1 MNQNHSPT
9 RIDPSRPAPLPAQAR
24 AEALFAVTHAHLL
37 RPTQVALG
45 WAALKSAQG
54 HPVRQSRVARP
65 RLTLVRA

>member
-1 MNQNHSPT
+1 MNLNHAPI
-9 RIDPSRPAPLPAQAR
+9 RLEPPRPVPLPAHAR
-24 AEALFAVTHAHLL
+24 AEALFAVTHAHLV

-45 WAALKSAQG
+45 WVALKTAQG